1 VAKYAALL
9 RGVNVAGNK
18 LSMADL
24 SRLVEQLGGADV
36 RTYLQS
42 GNVVYSGPKKVA
54 SSLERALLEQ
64 LEVRSPVL
72 VRSASELAQVVA
84 AKPYDAD
91 GKAVSVTFLA
101 ERPTASA
108 LASIDPAGFGSD
120 RFEAI
125 GREVYLHTP
134 GGYGRTKL
142 NNSFW
147 ERRLS
152 TIATTR
158 NWNTVVALAEMT
170 A

>member
-1 VAKYAALL
+1 MAKYAALL

-24 SRLVEQLGGADV
+24 TRLVGALGGSDV

-42 GNVVYSGPKKVA
+42 GNVVYSGTKKVA
-54 SSLERALLEQ
+54 AGLEQALLDE
-64 LEVRSPVL
+64 LGVRSPVL
-72 VRSASELAQVVA
+72 VRSGAELAAVVA

-101 ERPTASA
+101 DHPKSSA
-108 LASIDPAGFGSD
+108 LASIDATAFGSD

-134 GGYGRTKL
+134 DGYGRSKL
-142 NNSFW
+142 NNAFW
-147 ERRLS
+147 ERKLS
-152 TIATTR
+152 TVATTR
-158 NWNTVVALAEMT
+158 NWNTVLALAEMT